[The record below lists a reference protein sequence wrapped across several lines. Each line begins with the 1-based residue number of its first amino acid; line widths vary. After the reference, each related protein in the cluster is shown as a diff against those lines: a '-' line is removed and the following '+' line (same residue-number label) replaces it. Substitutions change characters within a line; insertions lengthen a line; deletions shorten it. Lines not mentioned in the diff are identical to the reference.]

1 MTSLQTDASPGPVEQ
16 HVYRD
21 VVGRFTSGV
30 TVITTVVEGKRFGT
44 TASAVSSLSMDPPML
59 LICLNKTSET
69 RQAIVE
75 AGAFAVNVLSEGQ
88 VGLAARFASKGDD
101 KFSGVQVTEGRSGV
115 PILDGSLATME
126 CRTVETVVGGTHTVF
141 LAEVVA
147 AGAEELEPL
156 TYFRGKFGRL
166 ERVREAAA
174 YQSLR
179 DWVLSRQAPAG
190 ESLDLREVASTLDI
204 ESEHLSTA
212 LLKLASEHLVT
223 RTPDGGFAP
232 TPITV
237 EMADGLFDAR
247 CAIEVGIADARVG
260 GLTPEEV
267 APLKRLATTLL
278 DIVSEP
284 MPDFARFLEASHAYH
299 GYFVGLGGC
308 QQLTEAY
315 ARLGISGVWRSAIAD
330 KDWWNLFDVKHHD
343 ELTESLVKGD
353 LAAVKRHIY
362 EHNDQVKGLV
372 RQIISD
378 GGGEI

>member
-1 MTSLQTDASPGPVEQ
+1 
-16 HVYRD
+16 
-21 VVGRFTSGV
+21 
-30 TVITTVVEGKRFGT
+30 
-44 TASAVSSLSMDPPML
+44 ML

-69 RQAIVE
+69 RQAVIE

-88 VGLAARFASKGDD
+88 VHLAAQFARKGAD
-101 KFSGVQVTEGRSGV
+101 KFAGVDVSEGQVGV
-115 PILDGSLATME
+115 PVLGGSLATME
-126 CRTVETVVGGTHTVF
+126 CRTVETVTGGTHTVF

-179 DWVLSRQAPAG
+179 DWILSRQAPAG
-190 ESLDLREVASTLDI
+190 EALDLKRVGSLLDL

-223 RTPDGGFAP
+223 RTPEGAFAP

-247 CAIEVGIADARVG
+247 CAIEIGVADAQVG
-260 GLTPEEV
+260 RLTPDTI
-267 APLKRLATTLL
+267 APLKDLATTLVN
-278 DIVSEP
+278 IVGEP
-284 MPDFARFLEASHAYH
+284 EPDFARFLEASHAYH
-299 GYFVGLGGC
+299 GYFVSLGGC
-308 QQLTEAY
+308 PQLTEAY

-330 KDWWNLFDVKHHD
+330 KDWWNLFDVKHHA
-343 ELTESLVKGD
+343 ELTESLVNGD
-353 LAAVKRHIY
+353 LDEVKRNIY
-362 EHNDQVKGLV
+362 EHNAQVKTLV

-378 GGGEI
+378 VGGEI